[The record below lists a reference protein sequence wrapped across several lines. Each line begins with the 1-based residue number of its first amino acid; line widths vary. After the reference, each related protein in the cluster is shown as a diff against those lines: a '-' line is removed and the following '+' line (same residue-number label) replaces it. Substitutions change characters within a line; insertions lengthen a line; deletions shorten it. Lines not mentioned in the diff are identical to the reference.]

1 MFMKPRFL
9 IITCSILWLAA
20 SLYANSDANTPTPQ
34 QIHEELKAIR
44 ALLEQQE
51 NKVNRL
57 WRIAQPY
64 LAELE
69 AKADQEEKQR
79 KEDMALKMQEVLRR
93 TNILFTSKLMFVP
106 CSHTVMLAYSDNTIR
121 FFDVNT
127 AEEVNKSVRLDSIA
141 KCLAVTADGA
151 TLFAGTDKG
160 FVYAWK
166 NGSDACKEIFDTNG
180 WSVDSLAVSPD
191 GTRLAWATNG
201 GYGTNSQWKEP
212 NESCCVIN
220 LKNNKKIFGFSAGRS
235 DFQGVSF
242 STDSRVLALVKNS
255 CVDLID
261 ANTGKVIR
269 SLEAEAY
276 SCGPL
281 SVVCGPTENLVAI
294 GYAPYHIGLWNAA
307 TGMMTKLL
315 AAHDNWVV
323 SLCVSPDGIRLVS
336 SAGDSTASVW
346 DIKSGTEIGRIRFGE
361 GDSYVRSVSIS
372 SDGQLLAIGRNKEWV
387 ICRMPCVMPAQ

>member
-1 MFMKPRFL
+1 MARFL

-20 SLYANSDANTPTPQ
+20 SLYAQGDANTPTSQ

-69 AKADQEEKQR
+69 AKADEEEKHQ
-79 KEDMALKMQEVLRR
+79 KEDVALKMQEVLRR
-93 TNILFTSKLMFVP
+93 KDVLFTSKLMFVP
-106 CSHTVMLAYSDNTIR
+106 RSHTVMLAYSDNTIR

-127 AEEVNKSVRLDSIA
+127 AEDINKSVRLDSSA
-141 KCLAVTADGA
+141 ECLAVTADGA
-151 TLFAGTDKG
+151 TLFAGTKKG

-166 NGSDACKEIFDTNG
+166 NGSDKCIKIDDSNG

-191 GTRLAWATNG
+191 GTRLAWAASG
-201 GYGTNSQWKEP
+201 RRGTNDQWEEP

-220 LKNNKKIFGFSAGRS
+220 LRNNKKIFGFSAGRV

-242 STDSRVLALVKNS
+242 SPDSRVLALVKNGG
-255 CVDLID
+255 VDLID
-261 ANTGKVIR
+261 ANTGKAIH
-269 SLEAEAY
+269 SLACSY
-276 SCGPL
+276 GPL

-294 GYAPYHIGLWNAA
+294 GYTSDHIGLWNAA
-307 TGMMTKLL
+307 TGMMTKFL

-323 SLCVSPDGIRLVS
+323 SLCVSPDGTRLVS

-346 DIKSGTEIGRIRFGE
+346 DIKSGTEIGRIRFGD
-361 GDSYVRSVSIS
+361 GDPYVRSVSIS
-372 SDGQLLAIGRNKEWV
+372 SDGQFLAIGRDKEWV
-387 ICRMPCVMPAQ
+387 ICRMP